1 MKIRTAVINS
11 QNPAVKNLKQ
21 VTIFSLRLTILLL
34 VSHCLLFAAN
44 AQDDKPADL
53 VPPPLSI
60 VSKDEKSQ
68 LDAQKD
74 ARKRIDL
81 SINLMSARLTKAAEF
96 SANNQY
102 KESLDELGGF
112 QAILRNAFNFLK
124 ENDNGNRKMLNNYKR
139 FEINLRQFMPRLEL
153 VRREMPIRYGYHV
166 RNLMRY
172 VRDARADAVEP
183 LFGDSVLKEDGER

>member
-1 MKIRTAVINS
+1 MKIRTVIIC
-11 QNPAVKNLKQ
+11 QNPAVKNLRQ
-21 VTIFSLRLTILLL
+21 VAIYSFRLTILLL
-34 VSHCLLFAAN
+34 VSHCLLFAAK
-44 AQDDKPADL
+44 AQDDDKPADL

-60 VSKDEKSQ
+60 VSKEERVQ
-68 LDAQKD
+68 LEAQRD
-74 ARKRIDL
+74 ARKRINL
-81 SINLMSARLTKAAEF
+81 SIDLMSARLTKAAEF
-96 SANNQY
+96 SAKNQY

-124 ENDNGNRKMLNNYKR
+124 ENDNGSRKVLNNYKR

-166 RNLMRY
+166 RSLMRY

-183 LFGDSVLKEDGER
+183 LFGNSVLKEDGES